1 MLLRFNCA
9 LLEQVLSVQ
18 DLPEDEARKSL
29 RFLRASYGPNH
40 GIISKLDR
48 EQMPEVLSLIGG
60 RTSHLARVAKAPDML
75 GKRSRQ
81 GLFMCNVGPDSYSR
95 QRKRRI
101 W

>member
-1 MLLRFNCA
+1 MLLRFNRD
-9 LLEQVLSVQ
+9 LFEQVLSVQ

-48 EQMPEVLSLIGG
+48 EQMPEVLSLVGG

-75 GKRSRQ
+75 GE
-81 GLFMCNVGPDSYSR
+81 LFR
-95 QRKRRI
+95 
-101 W
+101 